1 MNHCLQ
7 QNIWSNCIGRFSET
21 SVVSSFTSSSHRQDR
36 NGDSNL
42 IYAARGG
49 HRTVVEALMK
59 KYADVDLVGKDRKTA
74 LYWAVEKGHTQVVK
88 VSHLLFIV
96 SSKFKNIVRSN
107 AR

>member
-1 MNHCLQ
+1 
-7 QNIWSNCIGRFSET
+7 
-21 SVVSSFTSSSHRQDR
+21 
-36 NGDSNL
+36 
-42 IYAARGG
+42 
-49 HRTVVEALMK
+49 MK